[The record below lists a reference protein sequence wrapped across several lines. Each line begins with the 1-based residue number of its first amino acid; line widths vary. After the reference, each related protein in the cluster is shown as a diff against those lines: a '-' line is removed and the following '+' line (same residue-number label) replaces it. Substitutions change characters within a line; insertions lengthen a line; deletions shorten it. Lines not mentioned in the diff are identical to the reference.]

1 MAIVPDRKLAWQ
13 REIEKL
19 QTQSPVTTDM
29 QNEIQRLLMLVDD
42 EETKRQRQKVE
53 NVRRKHNYLP
63 LIVELL
69 RMLAQKGQLLPMYEK
84 AKQRAMV
91 KATSNKSKSWIVSC
105 LNEYGGGGAGDEWNT
120 PHDAEKMTHSI

>member
-91 KATSNKSKSWIVSC
+91 KATSNKSKS
-105 LNEYGGGGAGDEWNT
+105 
-120 PHDAEKMTHSI
+120 

>member
-29 QNEIQRLLMLVDD
+29 QNEIQRLLMLIDD

-91 KATSNKSKSWIVSC
+91 KATSNKSKS
-105 LNEYGGGGAGDEWNT
+105 
-120 PHDAEKMTHSI
+120 